1 GFETFAQRIAD
12 PTMAPLV
19 VRQPDCDHRFE
30 KFAAG
35 LVGRQPD
42 HLENLSFGSAVYGLA
57 TSGFDPADG
66 GAHWPVHELDRVFA
80 VQSAY
85 LNQLVEQLGFALAT
99 SVLVAHSHLLD
110 ILVFALLTHFGWGG
124 HPVSSILAQRI
135 LKLSLSS
142 LARVSFIL
150 AQFAIAR
157 LFPFF

>member
-1 GFETFAQRIAD
+1 IDVVIVGADRDLGFDQSSWLGPAVSPALLGGFHRCEETVDAAGADGFETFAQRIAD

-85 LNQLVEQLGFALAT
+85 LNQLVEQLG
-99 SVLVAHSHLLD
+99 
-110 ILVFALLTHFGWGG
+110 
-124 HPVSSILAQRI
+124 
-135 LKLSLSS
+135 
-142 LARVSFIL
+142 
-150 AQFAIAR
+150 
-157 LFPFF
+157 